1 MLFALISL
9 IALGLVDS
17 YFISFLGTNELA
29 AIGFI
34 IPISSIPQGL
44 GIGLGMAV
52 SSLTSVLIGANRI
65 SSAARLITNAFY
77 LTALVSLITV
87 VIFITQLSNIFQLI
101 GADSVVL
108 PYILDYM
115 QTWIIAIPLMI
126 ITMVCTSCFRAIGDT
141 STSAQISI
149 LMTLMNIILNPL
161 FIFGVGPFP
170 EYGIQGAAIGTVLA
184 VLISALVG
192 LYKLG
197 VKDKLILWALPRWA
211 DFKHSLKE
219 LLEIALP
226 AMLSNSI
233 LPITA
238 AILTT
243 FVATFGNDAVAG
255 YGVAIR
261 IEGASMV
268 ILYALSTTLPMFIGQ
283 NIGADKPDRVFLAMR
298 ISFRFTMI
306 LQLVIYILL
315 IIFALPIARLFSTE
329 PLVQNTI
336 QIFLWVVPISF
347 GLNGIVFLI
356 NGAMNVLGKPRLA
369 LYINVLRL
377 VLFYIPLAYI
387 GGQWFGLSGLFAGV
401 ALGNC
406 CTYAYASFLLN
417 KTFKEQGIKA
427 PE

>member
-1 MLFALISL
+1 
-9 IALGLVDS
+9 
-17 YFISFLGTNELA
+17 
-29 AIGFI
+29 
-34 IPISSIPQGL
+34 
-44 GIGLGMAV
+44 MAV

-87 VIFITQLSNIFQLI
+87 VIFITQLSTIFQLI

-184 VLISALVG
+184 VLVSALVG

-197 VKDKLILWALPRWA
+197 IKDKLILWALPKWTE
-211 DFKHSLKE
+211 FKHSLKE

-243 FVATFGNDAVAG
+243 FVAAFGNDAVAG

-261 IEGASMV
+261 VEGASMV

-283 NIGADKPDRVFLAMR
+283 NIGADKLDRVFSAMR
-298 ISFRFTMI
+298 ISFRFTII

-315 IIFALPIARLFSTE
+315 IIFSLPIARLFSNE

-336 QIFLWVVPISF
+336 QIFLWIVPISF

-369 LYINVLRL
+369 LYINMLRL
-377 VLFYIPLAYI
+377 VLFYIPLAYL
-387 GGQWFGLSGLFAGV
+387 GGKWFGLSGLFAGV

-406 CTYAYASFLLN
+406 CTYAFASFLLN

>member
-1 MLFALISL
+1 
-9 IALGLVDS
+9 
-17 YFISFLGTNELA
+17 
-29 AIGFI
+29 
-34 IPISSIPQGL
+34 
-44 GIGLGMAV
+44 
-52 SSLTSVLIGANRI
+52 
-65 SSAARLITNAFY
+65 
-77 LTALVSLITV
+77 
-87 VIFITQLSNIFQLI
+87 
-101 GADSVVL
+101 
-108 PYILDYM
+108 
-115 QTWIIAIPLMI
+115 
-126 ITMVCTSCFRAIGDT
+126 
-141 STSAQISI
+141 
-149 LMTLMNIILNPL
+149 
-161 FIFGVGPFP
+161 
-170 EYGIQGAAIGTVLA
+170 
-184 VLISALVG
+184 
-192 LYKLG
+192 
-197 VKDKLILWALPRWA
+197 
-211 DFKHSLKE
+211 
-219 LLEIALP
+219 
-226 AMLSNSI
+226 
-233 LPITA
+233 
-238 AILTT
+238 
-243 FVATFGNDAVAG
+243 
-255 YGVAIR
+255 
-261 IEGASMV
+261 MV